1 MFAELHVTTSFT
13 FLTGAS
19 QPEELVH
26 RALALGY
33 SALAITDECSL
44 AGVVRA
50 WQAARDTPLHLIIGS
65 RVRLTGEPAPQVILL
80 APDNFAY
87 ANLCQLITLAR
98 RDSDKGQYRV
108 TPDMLAA
115 HSAHLLCLWLPG

>member
-1 MFAELHVTTSFT
+1 FT

-19 QPEELVH
+19 QPGELVH

-33 SALAITDECSL
+33 SALAITAECSL

-50 WQAARDTPLHLIIGS
+50 WQAARDTPLQLIIGS
-65 RVRLTGEPAPQVILL
+65 RFRLSGEPAPQVSLL
-80 APDNFAY
+80 APDNLAY

-98 RDSDKGQYRV
+98 RNSDKGHYRL
-108 TPDMLAA
+108 TPAMLAA
-115 HSAHLLCLWLPG
+115 HSEHLLCLWLPGPEA

>member
-1 MFAELHVTTSFT
+1 RRLLPALLPLQAQGSALMFAELHVTSSFT

-50 WQAARDTPLHLIIGS
+50 WQAARDTPLQLIIGS
-65 RVRLTGEPAPQVILL
+65 RFRLSGEPAPQVILL
-80 APDNFAY
+80 APDNLAY
-87 ANLCQLITLAR
+87 ANLCQLIT
-98 RDSDKGQYRV
+98 
-108 TPDMLAA
+108 
-115 HSAHLLCLWLPG
+115 